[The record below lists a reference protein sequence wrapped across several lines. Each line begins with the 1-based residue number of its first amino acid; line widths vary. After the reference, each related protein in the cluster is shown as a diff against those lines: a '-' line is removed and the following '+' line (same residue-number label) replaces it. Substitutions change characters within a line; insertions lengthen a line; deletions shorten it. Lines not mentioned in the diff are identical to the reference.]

1 MSNINEEQ
9 LAPIEIDLN
18 PQTIDEGYLRALGGQ
33 IELLLKMM
41 FGGSLIPERFR
52 GTKSQVSSFARAIGN
67 EKRYLSSFE
76 KHGLT
81 DPRTLNS
88 RHRLERAIA
97 NFERETGIKWP
108 FK

>member
-9 LAPIEIDLN
+9 LASIEINLN
-18 PQTIDEGYLRALGGQ
+18 PKTIDEGYLRALGCQ

-41 FGGSLIPERFR
+41 FGGSLIPARFR
-52 GTKSQVSSFARAIGN
+52 GTQNQMSSFARALGN
-67 EKRYLSSFE
+67 EKRYLQSFE
-76 KHGLT
+76 RHGLT
-81 DPRTLNS
+81 DPRTMNN
-88 RHRLERAIA
+88 RHKLERALA

>member
-1 MSNINEEQ
+1 MSNINEEK

-41 FGGSLIPERFR
+41 FGGSLLPTAVR
-52 GTKSQVSSFARAIGN
+52 GTNKQVSAFARALGN
-67 EKRYLSSFE
+67 EKKYLQSFE

-81 DPRTLNS
+81 DKRTLGN
-88 RHRLERAIA
+88 RHKLEKAIA

>member
-1 MSNINEEQ
+1 MSNINEEK

-18 PQTIDEGYLRALGGQ
+18 PETIDEGYLRALGGQ

-41 FGGSLIPERFR
+41 FGGSLIPARLR
-52 GTKSQVSSFARAIGN
+52 GTRSQISSFASALGN

-76 KHGLT
+76 KHGLG
-81 DPRTLNS
+81 DPRTLNN
-88 RHRLERAIA
+88 RHKLEKSIA
-97 NFERETGIKWP
+97 SFEKETGIKWP